1 MRKNGGGLNTQL
13 EISNAGRSLKKK
25 KNQSFLLKDRGIVSD
40 SFNAELTW

>member
-13 EISNAGRSLKKK
+13 EISNAGRSLKR